1 MHCLIKLRDSDV
13 MGKIVEITNGAQERA
28 FDLVREPDA
37 LYLYVKCSD
46 VHKHSKIV
54 KIKLS
59 DVLYQI
65 WRAMTSVEK
74 HKACKMINSLIAAIE
89 KLHRVPSSDPKKRV
103 HYAGANYHITCEA
116 NSGIF
121 YYRLLV
127 RR

>member
-13 MGKIVEITNGAQERA
+13 MGKIVEITNGGQERA

-74 HKACKMINSLIAAIE
+74 HKACKMINSLIAADR
-89 KLHRVPSSDPKKRV
+89 KT
-103 HYAGANYHITCEA
+103 A
-116 NSGIF
+116 
-121 YYRLLV
+121 
-127 RR
+127 